1 MMSSTQEQSLIT
13 KAVMM
18 IMMIIKAVFDLF
30 NSTIGYSP
38 EQPVARF
45 EGACE

>member
-1 MMSSTQEQSLIT
+1 MMSSTLEQSLIT

-18 IMMIIKAVFDLF
+18 IMMILKAVFDSF

-38 EQPVARF
+38 E
-45 EGACE
+45 